1 MHEGSGEIT
10 GLPVQGVRVRGV
22 LVVEGLLRPAG
33 EGVLG
38 GEVTGGFSRHG
49 VLVVPG
55 CRVCD
60 RLCKPRKKTKKQK
73 NLNSRV
79 HFLNFIYEEQLS
91 PTAVFDFV
99 GERRGLRDAHMAS
112 SVMTPT
118 APLCLAGFNGSG
130 TRASL

>member
-10 GLPVQGVRVRGV
+10 GLAVQGVRVRGV

-60 RLCKPRKKTKKQK
+60 RLCKPRKKTKKTK
-73 NLNSRV
+73 KSE
-79 HFLNFIYEEQLS
+79 FPGPLS
-91 PTAVFDFV
+91 
-99 GERRGLRDAHMAS
+99 ELYIRGA
-112 SVMTPT
+112 TFT
-118 APLCLAGFNGSG
+118 NGCV
-130 TRASL
+130 